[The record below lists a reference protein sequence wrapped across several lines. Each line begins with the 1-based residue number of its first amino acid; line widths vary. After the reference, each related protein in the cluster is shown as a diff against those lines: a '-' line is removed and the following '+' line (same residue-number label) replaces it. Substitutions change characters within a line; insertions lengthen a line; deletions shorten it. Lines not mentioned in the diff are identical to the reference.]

1 MTLSTEWL
9 VFGGS
14 RSEDPIGPSSGRK
27 SPSNTCGSHV
37 SLPIRGDW
45 SMFPGYLDRFRVDS
59 GILQYTFVMVSN
71 DLEVFWKYRFLQY
84 AQNGSSQWG
93 GAIPILSASIPKKA
107 SATAMWLKSGQVM
120 ETVLTRSSSIL
131 IEKFYFYIK
140 LYHLII
146 WLRG

>member
-1 MTLSTEWL
+1 VGRGWMDALVAILQLRELNQVWGVTMST
-9 VFGGS
+9 VFGRS

-45 SMFPGYLDRFRVDS
+45 LMFPGYLDRFRVDS

-107 SATAMWLKSGQVM
+107 SANAMWLKSGQVFSL
-120 ETVLTRSSSIL
+120 VLPA
-131 IEKFYFYIK
+131 F
-140 LYHLII
+140 
-146 WLRG
+146 W